1 MKNIEKAYEAIDM
14 LKTLGIPVSSEQ
26 LAAVQQMVNEYVCEE
41 VLPLIEEEVKPLV
54 ENLRNDFRL
63 EIIYS
68 EDGNLT
74 ISTYENVD
82 VPKSITSSEE
92 PNKRQ
97 RLYIISVTF
106 PDGQVSC
113 KKMVW
118 ETLYDVVKY
127 AGAKRVQQLG
137 LVLMG
142 TNLVSNEL
150 LSNERYR
157 VSQKEVEPGLY
168 LCTYSSTETKF
179 EQIMTINSRLNL
191 GLKIEKRLL
200 WN

>member
-14 LKTLGIPVSSEQ
+14 LKTLGIPVSPEQ

-63 EIIYS
+63 EITYS
-68 EDGNLT
+68 EDGVLT
-74 ISTYENVD
+74 ISTCENINT
-82 VPKSITSSEE
+82 PKFVASTEE

-97 RLYIISVTF
+97 RLFIISVTF

-113 KKMVW
+113 KKTVW

-157 VSQKEVEPGLY
+157 VSQKEVEPGFY

-179 EQIMTINSRLNL
+179 EQIMTINRRLNL